1 MMAVVIPVVFPDI
14 QAVLV
19 HQDLMANQGRQGRLE
34 DLELLEGHQS
44 FVKKLKFHH
53 AIHARLVP
61 LDLLDLLVNPDFPAE
76 MDHQA
81 DLEIL
86 DNPDRLAQ
94 LVLQVKL
101 DYQEK
106 MEKEVNPAGL
116 QSPLQRFLEN
126 LENQVNLDLLDYPVI
141 MGLQVEMVKQ
151 DYRDLSVLLDLL
163 EVKDQQAKL
172 DNQELLEI
180 QDHKVKEEFVPN
192 IAHWMAECFL
202 RMELVEDDHST
213 IVIISVA
220 QLCVYYYSVAVGCF
234 KVKCKIILLCYF
246 SITSGQ

>member
-61 LDLLDLLVNPDFPAE
+61 LDLLDLLVNLDFLAE

-126 LENQVNLDLLDYPVI
+126 LENQVNL
-141 MGLQVEMVKQ
+141 
-151 DYRDLSVLLDLL
+151 
-163 EVKDQQAKL
+163 
-172 DNQELLEI
+172 
-180 QDHKVKEEFVPN
+180 
-192 IAHWMAECFL
+192 
-202 RMELVEDDHST
+202 
-213 IVIISVA
+213 
-220 QLCVYYYSVAVGCF
+220 
-234 KVKCKIILLCYF
+234 
-246 SITSGQ
+246 